1 MSFALEL
8 CMDQFSAPETALG
21 SEPGETLANHLR
33 RKSGEILELWEG
45 RVRESVP
52 ASKAL
57 DPLSLR
63 NSIPLILKALAN
75 TIEKPEGTE
84 ESKIE
89 MARVHGEERASR
101 PKYSID
107 QVILEYRILRHAIFD
122 ILTPGLETNAHAR
135 SAIIDAIDIGIAEA
149 AAAFAN
155 YQYRLREQFISA
167 LAHDLRTPLTAAT
180 ASAQLILRQPEKI
193 DSTQRLSARIVD
205 SIARTDRMIEDLLD
219 SNLVRSGGILPLE
232 LERSDLR
239 IIVKTT
245 LEEVTAALGNRFFY
259 EPGETPIIGY
269 WDVRYLKR
277 AIENVL
283 VNAVKYGDPVN
294 LVKVVVKVNELKVSI
309 SIHNQGHP
317 IEAQD
322 LETLFDPFQRS
333 NKRKNLGRTGWGI
346 GLSLV
351 KGVCQ
356 AHGGEVSVQS
366 QAGAGTTF
374 TLTLPLDARPPMTQ
388 AA

>member
-1 MSFALEL
+1 
-8 CMDQFSAPETALG
+8 MDQLSAPKAALG
-21 SEPGETLANHLR
+21 SEPGETLANQLR
-33 RKSGEILELWEG
+33 RKSGEILELWEL

-63 NSIPLILKALAN
+63 NSIPLILKALASSL
-75 TIEKPEGTE
+75 ERPEGAE
-84 ESKIE
+84 EAKIE
-89 MARVHGEERASR
+89 MARAHGEERASR

-107 QVILEYRILRHAIFD
+107 QVILEYRILRRTIFD
-122 ILTPGLETNAHAR
+122 ILTPGAEIDAHAR
-135 SAIIDAIDIGIAEA
+135 SSIIDAIEVGIAEA

-180 ASAQLILRQPEKI
+180 ASAQLILRQPEKV
-193 DSTQRLSARIVD
+193 DLTQRLSARIVD

-219 SNLVRSGGILPLE
+219 SNLVRSGGILPLD

-239 IIVKTT
+239 NIVKTT
-245 LEEVTAALGNRFFY
+245 LEEVTAALGNRFVY
-259 EPGETPIIGY
+259 EPGEPPIIGY

-283 VNAVKYGDPVN
+283 VNAVKYGDPFN
-294 LVKVVVKVNELKVSI
+294 PVKVFVKATDMKVSI

-333 NKRKNLGRTGWGI
+333 SKVPKQGRTGWGI

-351 KGVCQ
+351 KGVCE
-356 AHGGEVSVQS
+356 AHKGEVSVQS
-366 QAGAGTTF
+366 QAGIGTTF
-374 TLTLPLDARPPMTQ
+374 TLTLPLDARSPMTQ